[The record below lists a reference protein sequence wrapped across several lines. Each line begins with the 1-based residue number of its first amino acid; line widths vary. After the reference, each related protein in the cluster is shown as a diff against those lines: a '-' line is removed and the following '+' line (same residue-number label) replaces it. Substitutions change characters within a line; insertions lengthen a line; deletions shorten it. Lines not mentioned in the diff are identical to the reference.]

1 MATDL
6 DLDDVAA
13 QSPRAMAELHELR
26 NESAALRDRVT
37 LQNLALM
44 AVAQIDIEGAL
55 CPAAGHAESLD
66 KALQGVHAVLGAG

>member
-1 MATDL
+1 
-6 DLDDVAA
+6 
-13 QSPRAMAELHELR
+13 
-26 NESAALRDRVT
+26 VT

-66 KALQGVHAVLGAG
+66 KALQVVHAVLGAG